1 MAPDHLRHF
10 TERGMEPAAPIAV
23 TVDVDAPARAVWD
36 AIAAPGNLTNVH
48 PFCAAND
55 VDRWPGSGSR
65 DHVRYHSGLHYER
78 QALAWDEGRGYAFAV
93 GPPGG
98 ATALATWT
106 IESTGEDRCRFGI
119 EVVPFL
125 RTDVSP
131 TARAEYVAGV
141 VDGALPPYVESVVH
155 GVRHFVE
162 SGDPVARNQFGPHEV
177 FSPA

>member
-1 MAPDHLRHF
+1 MAPAQHF
-10 TERGMEPAAPIAV
+10 TQRGMEPAAPIAV
-23 TVDVDAPARAVWD
+23 AVEVAAPAHTVWD

-55 VDRWPGSGSR
+55 VERWPGPGSR
-65 DHVRYHSGLHYER
+65 DRIRYHSGLRYER
-78 QALAWDEGRGYAFAV
+78 EALAWDEGRGYAFAV
-93 GPPGG
+93 GPPSG

-106 IESTGEDRCRFGI
+106 IEPMGEDRCRFGI

-125 RTDVSP
+125 RTDVTP
-131 TARAEYVAGV
+131 AARAAYVSSLV
-141 VDGALPPYVESVVH
+141 EQALPPYVESVVL

-162 SGDPVARNQFGPHEV
+162 SGDPVARNQFGAHSV